1 MSAAEHLPCATC
13 GACCRSYS
21 VPVCGY
27 DIWLINKRQRLSP
40 EQYVIA
46 CPQPEMGFDGVLL
59 ESGGQPYGLALDK
72 QGRFAVKQPC
82 VFLLRLADGN
92 VRCGIYADRPL
103 VCQAYP
109 MSMWSGVVFQG
120 KQTLCPPDSW
130 PAREPQRPHWR
141 ATLHRLHMQFDLY
154 QAVVTR
160 WNARVTARPGTRFT
174 LHEYF
179 SYVLNVYDRL
189 DALATAT
196 GPETLAGVLA
206 GWPLPPRRAFDLDTL
221 RRQGANLLWIDYFR
235 QAGSIIDSFYPEVPP
250 QPLHLLEPSSMPA
263 AG

>member
-1 MSAAEHLPCATC
+1 MSAAEHQPCATC
-13 GACCRSYS
+13 GACCRSYI

-27 DIWLINKRQRLSP
+27 DMWLINRRQHLSP
-40 EQYVIA
+40 EQYVVA
-46 CPQPEMGFDGVLL
+46 CPQPEQGFDGVLL

-72 QGRFAVKQPC
+72 QGRFGIKQPC

-130 PAREPQRPHWR
+130 PVREPQRPRWR
-141 ATLHRLHMQFDLY
+141 ATLQRVHMQFDLY

-160 WNARVTARPGTRFT
+160 WNARVTARPGVRFT
-174 LHEYF
+174 LREYF

-189 DALATAT
+189 DGLATAT
-196 GPETLAGVLA
+196 GAETLAGVLA
-206 GWPLPPRRAFDLDTL
+206 GWPLPPHRPLDLAAL
-221 RRQGANLLWIDYFR
+221 RVAGADLLWVDYLR
-235 QAGSIIDSFYPEVPP
+235 QAAAIIDSFYPDVPA
-250 QPLHLLEPSSMPA
+250 QPLHLLEPPPVPA
-263 AG
+263 G